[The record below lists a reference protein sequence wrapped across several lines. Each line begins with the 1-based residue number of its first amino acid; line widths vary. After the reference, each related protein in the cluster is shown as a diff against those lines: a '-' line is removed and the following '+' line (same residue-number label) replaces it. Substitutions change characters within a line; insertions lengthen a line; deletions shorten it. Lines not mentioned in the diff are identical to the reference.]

1 MTRAS
6 SLRGLRPAAA
16 RRAARARRTP
26 MARGRAYRIRRSVT
40 ACAGASSRLAD
51 QPHLALRRWYDDAM
65 RPQRGKHRGV
75 NLAGGLHL
83 VLHRHPGFDRNAD
96 GGIAELHRLHDRR
109 RVLQHAWVGP
119 QHAADQLD
127 DTAEIAFVG
136 HSDADLHLTDP
147 AVIVQ
152 NLADHL
158 AVGYDNHRAIDVA
171 ELRVEERDRLDHALD
186 AGDGDVLA
194 DAERLGEDNRQSRN
208 HVAQHALS
216 G

>member
-83 VLHRHPGFDRNAD
+83 VLHGHPGFDRDAD
-96 GGIAELHRLHDRR
+96 GGIAELHRLYHRL
-109 RVLQHAWVGP
+109 RVLQHARIGL
-119 QHAADQLD
+119 QHPADQID
-127 DTAEIAFVG
+127 DHAEIAVVG
-136 HSDADLHLTDP
+136 NSDADLHLTD
-147 AVIVQ
+147 AAIVME
-152 NLADHL
+152 NLTHHL
-158 AVGYDNHRAIDVA
+158 AIGNDDP
-171 ELRVEERDRLDHALD
+171 
-186 AGDGDVLA
+186 
-194 DAERLGEDNRQSRN
+194 
-208 HVAQHALS
+208 
-216 G
+216 